1 MLVQCFYFILT
12 LWFVY
17 RGFKLDNKFA
27 PKEGYRYDGLYTVE
41 KWWEETGL
49 AGFKVFK
56 YAFKRVSSQLPLGT
70 CEKSWSDSE
79 DEDEDDDDDNEE

>member
-1 MLVQCFYFILT
+1 MFI
-12 LWFVY
+12 Y
-17 RGFKLDNKFA
+17 RGYKLGNEFA

-49 AGFKVFK
+49 AGFRVFK
-56 YAFKRVSSQLPLGT
+56 FAFKRMPSQLPLGI

-79 DEDEDDDDDNEE
+79 KDDTDDHENEE

>member
-1 MLVQCFYFILT
+1 MIL
-12 LWFVY
+12 F
-17 RGFKLDNKFA
+17 RGYKLNNEFA

-56 YAFKRVSSQLPLGT
+56 YAFKRMPNQLPLGT
-70 CEKSWSDSE
+70 CEKCWSDSE
-79 DEDEDDDDDNEE
+79 EDN

>member
-1 MLVQCFYFILT
+1 M
-12 LWFVY
+12 Y
-17 RGFKLDNKFA
+17 RGYKLDNEFA

-56 YAFKRVSSQLPLGT
+56 YAFKRMAGQLPLGT

-79 DEDEDDDDDNEE
+79 DDNCNEESEE